1 MTVPQQ
7 INRLTDRQ
15 VRSLSKPGRHADG
28 AGLYLVVDKTGTKRW
43 VFMSWRGGRQI
54 EVGLGG
60 LKTVSLKA
68 ARISAANCR
77 MLVENGEDPRRA
89 NKPVYATPQ
98 FGEFAI
104 EVVTALEEGFRNE
117 KHRQQWR
124 NTLATYA
131 RRIWRKP
138 IDEVD
143 TDDVLSV
150 LKPIW
155 KTKQETASRVRGRVE
170 RVLDAAAAKG
180 LRDGANPA
188 RWRGHLQTLLPK
200 REKLARGHHP
210 AMPYAVVPEF
220 IEKLRKLDSVS
231 ARSLEFVILT
241 ACRSGE
247 ALLKKRDGKLLA
259 ARWEEFDMDQLIW
272 TIPAE
277 RMKAGRAHRVPL
289 ALRAAQIVEEMR
301 GFANSSFVFPSQKPS
316 RPLSGMALEMVMR
329 RLQAKPYT
337 VHGFRSSFRDWVG
350 DETDFAPELAEAAL
364 AHTLGSAVERAYRR
378 RDALERRR
386 EVMDS
391 WAAFCGSFADGSG

>member
-1 MTVPQQ
+1 M
-7 INRLTDRQ
+7 
-15 VRSLSKPGRHADG
+15 VRIHGGPTNL
-28 AGLYLVVDKTGTKRW
+28 
-43 VFMSWRGGRQI
+43 FMQ
-54 EVGLGG
+54 
-60 LKTVSLKA
+60 
-68 ARISAANCR
+68 
-77 MLVENGEDPRRA
+77 RRSS
-89 NKPVYATPQ
+89 
-98 FGEFAI
+98 GEFAI

-220 IEKLRKLDSVS
+220 I
-231 ARSLEFVILT
+231 
-241 ACRSGE
+241 
-247 ALLKKRDGKLLA
+247 KKRGSS
-259 ARWEEFDMDQLIW
+259 
-272 TIPAE
+272 TPY
-277 RMKAGRAHRVPL
+277 PL
-289 ALRAAQIVEEMR
+289 EVS
-301 GFANSSFVFPSQKPS
+301 NSSS
-316 RPLSGMALEMVMR
+316 
-329 RLQAKPYT
+329 
-337 VHGFRSSFRDWVG
+337 
-350 DETDFAPELAEAAL
+350 
-364 AHTLGSAVERAYRR
+364 
-378 RDALERRR
+378 
-386 EVMDS
+386 
-391 WAAFCGSFADGSG
+391 